1 MSKVSVVIPNYQGEK
16 FIVPCLQSLFAQKN
30 ADMTIRIVD
39 NASSDGGLDKMYAFF
54 KQCGY
59 LPETGSAGRVREKRT
74 NDTGNERGDFVP
86 QWEHYMSSDRK
97 TVIEILILSEN
108 TGFCHAVNEGIK
120 RSSEEYLFLLNN
132 DTTLEPDCISELIAF
147 MDAHTDA
154 FSAGAKMVA
163 MQKPEIADDCG
174 DYYNALGYAFAA
186 GKGKNSTCY
195 QTVRKTFSACAGAAI
210 YRRALFETVG
220 LFDENHFAYLEDVD
234 IGYRARICGYSNY
247 FVPKAVVYHAGSAVS
262 GSRHNEFKVKLSS
275 KNSVYLV
282 YKNQPILQWLLNLPF
297 LFAGYLIKSIFF
309 VRKGLAKTYI
319 KGILKG
325 IGFCFSAEAREHKV
339 RFCFSNLHHYLK
351 IQVELWVNIFR
362 MFAITK

>member
-30 ADMTIRIVD
+30 VDMTIRIVD
-39 NASSDGGLDKMYAFF
+39 NASSDAGLNRIADFLAQYAYEADGT
-54 KQCGY
+54 CPWIRY
-59 LPETGSAGRVREKRT
+59 TSVSESIVVEL
-74 NDTGNERGDFVP
+74 
-86 QWEHYMSSDRK
+86 
-97 TVIEILILSEN
+97 LSLAEN
-108 TGFCHAVNEGIK
+108 TGFCHAVNEGIQ
-120 RSSEEYLFLLNN
+120 RSCEEYVFLLNN

-147 MDAHTDA
+147 MDAHADA

-163 MQKPEIADDCG
+163 MQNPDIADDCG
-174 DYYNALGYAFAA
+174 DYYNAFGYAYAA
-186 GKGKNSTCY
+186 GKGKNSKCY

-234 IGYRARICGYSNY
+234 IGYRARIYGYSNY
-247 FVPKAVVYHAGSAVS
+247 FVPSAVVYHAGSAVS

-282 YKNQPILQWLLNLPF
+282 YKNQPILQWIFNLPF

-309 VRKGLAKTYI
+309 ARKGLAKTYI

-325 IGFCFSAEAREHKV
+325 IRFCFTKEARAHKV
-339 RFCFSNLHHYLK
+339 RFRFSHLCHYLK

-362 MFAITK
+362 MFAMTK